1 MVRHR
6 DQEGFDTCPECDTDL
21 ELEGYDF
28 DVGETINCPECSVE
42 IRIISVAPLLVVLT
56 DDENK

>member
-1 MVRHR
+1 MAIDQ
-6 DQEGFDTCPECDTDL
+6 DQEGSDTCPECDTDL

-42 IRIISVAPLLVVLT
+42 IRIISVAPLLVVVA
-56 DDENK
+56 DG

>member
-1 MVRHR
+1 MATPH
-6 DQEGFDTCPECDTDL
+6 DQEGSDTCPECDTDL

-42 IRIISVAPLLVVLT
+42 IRIISVAPLLVVLA
-56 DDENK
+56 EE

>member
-1 MVRHR
+1 MTTEE
-6 DQEGFDTCPECDTDL
+6 EGSDTCPECNCDM

-42 IRIISVAPLLVVLT
+42 VRIISVAPLLVVLA
-56 DDENK
+56 DEADK